1 MLGPGVGTAW
11 EGPGRQGGCEA
22 PVLGLRSPPRSLCP
36 HTASPLSVHTE
47 TVGFPSPTHC
57 PGSCCLKQR
66 IEQDAAGAGRGGGIA
81 LLEGNGSNRT
91 LAHREVARGGKGS
104 PGRGPSGKASCAF
117 APTGCG
123 RSLFS
128 EERLPRWTAKRD
140 RTQLLVV
147 CFLCMSGPR
156 VWSVI
161 VALTKP
167 RAYASFIMR
176 A

>member
-1 MLGPGVGTAW
+1 MGTAW
-11 EGPGRQGGCEA
+11 EGLGRQGGCEA

-36 HTASPLSVHTE
+36 HTASPLSMHTE
-47 TVGFPSPTHC
+47 TVGFPSPTRC
-57 PGSCCLKQR
+57 PGSRCLKQR
-66 IEQDAAGAGRGGGIA
+66 LEQDAAGAGRGGS
-81 LLEGNGSNRT
+81 LYWKGNGSSRT
-91 LAHREVARGGKGS
+91 LAHREVAGGGKGS

-123 RSLFS
+123 RSLLS
-128 EERLPRWTAKRD
+128 EERLPRWPAKRD
-140 RTQLLVV
+140 GTQLLVV
-147 CFLCMSGPR
+147 SFLCTTGPR
-156 VWSVI
+156 VRLVI